1 MDGVVLMASGCPAP
15 GSAQR
20 RHGPGGSWA
29 VAAASAAQTQ
39 PGPMKW
45 RDTERQSLH
54 PSDAQGKEPQAHE
67 SSRSLEAGLRFKESD
82 EGKGLKKVGFS

>member
-1 MDGVVLMASGCPAP
+1 M
-15 GSAQR
+15 
-20 RHGPGGSWA
+20 
-29 VAAASAAQTQ
+29 AAARAAQTQ

-45 RDTERQSLH
+45 RDTERQPLH

-82 EGKGLKKVGFS
+82 EGKRLKKVGFS